1 MAQTAKKKD
10 TQKEARLE
18 VLLFLLM
25 GIVMLLM
32 LANAGLFLR
41 MNQLQKEVITA
52 LAPLR
57 GGVEQAVGLEVG
69 SPAPEFSLADTNGS
83 TVALKDFAG
92 HWVLLGFSSINCSAC
107 KATYPHLKAFSEN
120 SNDIQVILI
129 SRGSFEESQQVA
141 QEHGFLF
148 PVLTMEEAHFKIAL
162 DYQVPGTPF
171 FYVLDK
177 KGIIRNAGYANTQ
190 EQLTLLVEES
200 VK

>member
-1 MAQTAKKKD
+1 MAQTAD
-10 TQKEARLE
+10 TRKETRLE
-18 VLLFLLM
+18 VLLLLLM
-25 GIVMLLM
+25 GIVILLM
-32 LANAGLFLR
+32 VANVGLFLR

-69 SPAPEFSLADTNGS
+69 IPAPEFALMDTNGS

-92 HWVLLGFSSINCSAC
+92 HWALLGFSSTTCSAC
-107 KATYPHLKAFSEN
+107 KATYRHLKTFSEN
-120 SNDIQVILI
+120 RSDIQVILI
-129 SRGSFEESQQVA
+129 SKGSFEENQQVV
-141 QEHGFLF
+141 QKHGFRF
-148 PVLTMEEAHFKIAL
+148 PVLTMDEAQMKIAL

-177 KGIIRNAGYANTQ
+177 KGIIRDAGYANTQ
-190 EQLTLLVEES
+190 EQLTTLVEES